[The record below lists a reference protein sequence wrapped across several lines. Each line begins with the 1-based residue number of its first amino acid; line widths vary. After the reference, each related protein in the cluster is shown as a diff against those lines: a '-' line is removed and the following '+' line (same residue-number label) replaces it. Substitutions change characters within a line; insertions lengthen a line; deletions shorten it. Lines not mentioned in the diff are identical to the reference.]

1 MAKITNK
8 PAENAKNNNEVN
20 KNNVSAN
27 TNKPAETKAETKV
40 ETKVVAIPVDA
51 LNKKNDTVK
60 VVINGKE
67 TQIKRGKQQIV
78 SKDVYERLVIAGYVV
93 EG

>member
-1 MAKITNK
+1 MAKNTNK

-20 KNNVSAN
+20 KNNVLAN
-27 TNKPAETKAETKV
+27 TNKPAETKV
-40 ETKVVAIPVDA
+40 ETKVVAIPVDT

-67 TQIKRGKQQIV
+67 TEIKRGKQQTV
-78 SKDVYERLVIAGYVV
+78 TKDVYERLVIAGYVV